1 MTLALITGGGS
12 GIGAVL
18 ADRLASR
25 GHDLLLVTRDAGR
38 MHGTARALAARHGVR
53 ADVLVADLATR
64 HGLFRLEALLSGPEA
79 LAVDVLVHDA
89 VSEVAGTPGVLLT
102 VGQQQSRID
111 LGVTATMRLTH
122 AALPGMLRRG
132 TGAVVTVGTPALPAE
147 EPSTSWAVAFTS
159 ALASTLGGT
168 GVRAVAVRP
177 DGRPGWT
184 GRDGEVVLA
193 DLDAGRTVSVPGDRN
208 VLRELPRRVAAAGA
222 RAARRGAD
230 LLSDVTHQPP
240 AGPPA
245 AAAAVPAVAV
255 DVAGRRPVPA
265 PGCGRTPEE
274 ILASGTPGPV
284 RAPSRLPD
292 LPARPDSGRTTVAA
306 PACGRSAHYV
316 TGSLRTAEQ
325 RARAAA
331 AARDRAR
338 HRGTGTHAVAGA
350 TAGH

>member
-38 MHGTARALAARHGVR
+38 MHGTARVLAARHGVR

-64 HGLFRLEALLSGPEA
+64 HGLFRLEALLAGPEA
-79 LAVDVLVHDA
+79 LTVDVLVHDA
-89 VSEVAGTPGVLLT
+89 VSDVAGTPGVLLT
-102 VGQQQSRID
+102 LDQQQSRVD

-132 TGAVVTVGTPALPAE
+132 SGAVVTVGTPALPAE
-147 EPSTSWAVAFTS
+147 EPSTAWAVAFTS

-208 VLRELPRRVAAAGA
+208 ALRELPRRVAAAGT
-222 RAARRGAD
+222 RAARRGAE
-230 LLSDVTHQPP
+230 LLSDVTHRPP
-240 AGPPA
+240 AGPT
-245 AAAAVPAVAV
+245 AAAVAVPS
-255 DVAGRRPVPA
+255 VAGRRPVPA
-265 PGCGRTPEE
+265 PGCGRGPTPEE
-274 ILASGTPGPV
+274 ILASGTTGPV

-292 LPARPDSGRTTVAA
+292 LPARPDGGRTTVVA
-306 PACGRSAHYV
+306 PGCGRSAHYV

-331 AARDRAR
+331 ARDRAR
-338 HRGTGTHAVAGA
+338 HRVTGTHAVAGA
-350 TAGH
+350 TGSH